1 MPFRL
6 RSYSGVSCEAVQ
18 PITALTPLLR
28 HLVQNLA
35 AQSTPPAALPSNQQP
50 ASSTARNNSDLT
62 AASSGRSLPLP
73 SQSTAESSSGR
84 NALPLNLPVLGPIQ
98 SRTSAAAPSAPSD
111 RSLPAAPAAPA
122 KLPAAR
128 IEIAAQPV
136 EVEEDDD
143 ETPDES
149 NWPPPRIVPA
159 VVPASSISGG
169 VVAVGSATVGLQAAS
184 RVVPSSPKRPLP
196 IPAQTGPSTP
206 SRKKTTKRRR
216 LLLEEDDEDATVV

>member
-62 AASSGRSLPLP
+62 ATSSGRSLPLP

-84 NALPLNLPVLGPIQ
+84 NALPLNLPVLNPIQ
-98 SRTSAAAPSAPSD
+98 SRTSDPVLSAPSNFL
-111 RSLPAAPAAPA
+111 LPAASPAPA
-122 KLPAAR
+122 KLAAR
-128 IEIAAQPV
+128 TEIAAQPV